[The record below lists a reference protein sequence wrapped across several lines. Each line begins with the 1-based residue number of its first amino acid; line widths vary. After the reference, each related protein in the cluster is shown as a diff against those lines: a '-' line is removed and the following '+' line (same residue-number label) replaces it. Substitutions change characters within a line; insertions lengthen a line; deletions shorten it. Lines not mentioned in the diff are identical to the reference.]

1 MKYLILCLIVLS
13 GHVSAHEWTPTYPKL
28 KPSYI
33 EDIMVAEMKLFNGR
47 KDVQYY
53 EFQVYDDKWIPVPF
67 STSRFIMRIK
77 HLERKSINIFV
88 RERDRNR
95 VEYICS
101 KSRFLEEQKTKA
113 YLSSRI
119 CSRVK

>member
-1 MKYLILCLIVLS
+1 MSV
-13 GHVSAHEWTPTYPKL
+13 
-28 KPSYI
+28 
-33 EDIMVAEMKLFNGR
+33 EMKLFNGR
-47 KDVQYY
+47 KDVSYY
-53 EFQVYDDKWIPVPF
+53 EFEVFDEEWKPVPF

-77 HLERKSINIFV
+77 YLERKSINIFV

-95 VEYICS
+95 VEFICS
-101 KSRFLEEQKTKA
+101 KSKFLDEEKTKA